1 MKVKFFVGK
10 GGVGKTSV
18 AASYAAY
25 LSAQGHKTLVVS
37 LDPAHNLGD
46 ILGFN
51 LSDKVSRIDENLF
64 AREVDIDREISSYLN
79 RIAESLR
86 MTYRYLSVLNMDSYF
101 NVLRFSP
108 GMEEQATLEAIKRH
122 IFSNDFD
129 FLLFDTA
136 PTGHTLR
143 VLSLPSVSIIWL
155 DELIKIRRLILDR
168 RGMIERVRGRA
179 SVNLPSKEE
188 DDDVIKELF
197 KIKEEFL
204 LLSEKLKDKDVSFI
218 PVLNAEEVPLLETER
233 LVRFL
238 ERLNMNIEKIVVNKY
253 MPDRI
258 PSQREVMEKIFASFP
273 KYEIRVIPYSDES
286 PRGLSK
292 LREVCLACLI

>member
-25 LSAQGHKTLVVS
+25 LSAQGYKTLVVS

-46 ILGFN
+46 ILGVE
-51 LSDKVSRIDENLF
+51 LSDKVFQVSENLF
-64 AREVDIDREISSYLN
+64 AREVDIEKEISAYLSE
-79 RIAESLR
+79 IASRLK
-86 MTYRYLSVLNMDSYF
+86 MTYRYLSVLNIDSYF

-108 GMEEQATLEAIKRH
+108 GMEEQATLEAIKKH
-122 IFSNDFD
+122 IFSNEFD
-129 FLLFDTA
+129 FVLFDTA

-143 VLSLPSVSIIWL
+143 VLSLPSVSVIWV
-155 DELIKIRRLILDR
+155 DELIKIRELILDR
-168 RGMIERVRGRA
+168 RGMVERVRGKGYQ
-179 SVNLPSKEE
+179 SSSSKEE
-188 DDDVIKELF
+188 DDIMRELL
-197 KIKEEFL
+197 KIREEYL
-204 LLSEKLKDKDVSFI
+204 ALERKLKSEDVMYI

-238 ERLNMNIEKIVVNKY
+238 KRMGMHIERIVVNKY

-258 PSQREVMEKIFASFP
+258 PKQREIMSKIIEAFSE
-273 KYEIRVIPYSDES
+273 YEIKIIPYTDEALK
-286 PRGLSK
+286 GLRK
-292 LREVCLACLI
+292 LKEVCLACLI

>member
-1 MKVKFFVGK
+1 MKIKFFVGK

-25 LSAQGHKTLVVS
+25 LSSQGYKTLVVS

-46 ILGFN
+46 ILGVK
-51 LSDKVSRIDENLF
+51 LSDKVSRIDKNLF
-64 AREVDIDREISSYLN
+64 AREVDLDKEISSYLN
-79 RIAESLR
+79 KIATSLR
-86 MTYRYLSVLNMDSYF
+86 MTYRYLSVLNMDRYF

-122 IFSNDFD
+122 IFSDNFD
-129 FLLFDTA
+129 ILLFDTA

-143 VLSLPSVSIIWL
+143 VLSLPSVSKIWL

-168 RGMIERVRGRA
+168 RGMMERVKGRCLNG
-179 SVNLPSKEE
+179 VPSKEE

-197 KIKEEFL
+197 KMKEEYITL
-204 LLSEKLKDKDVSFI
+204 DRKLKSEDVTFI

-238 ERLNMNIEKIVVNKY
+238 TRLDMSIEKIVVNKY
-253 MPDRI
+253 MPDRV
-258 PSQREVMEKIFASFP
+258 PKQKEVMEKIFSTFLN
-273 KYEIRVIPYSDES
+273 YEIRVIPYSDES